1 MPPSLAGS
9 RAGELDH
16 GVRQDVERIE
26 YGGLARELR
35 GDQRELAAGN
45 QCDLAL
51 IRELVPALPPPGIT

>member
-1 MPPSLAGS
+1 
-9 RAGELDH
+9 
-16 GVRQDVERIE
+16 
-26 YGGLARELR
+26 LR